1 MPPAGAR
8 AGGTEGV
15 QAAPPPPREEPRR
28 PLPSVS
34 LGAAE
39 NAAGATGS
47 SSIPGAPP
55 AGLPRG
61 GAVADMAFGG
71 GPWFVS
77 RVGPE
82 PPRWERDAAVP
93 MQSLRDPPEGAADT
107 PRWDATSTAA
117 LARAVVHVRPSKHA
131 ITGRTTPATS
141 GGDRPGAQGRG
152 NRGFIVDGQGYI
164 VTNDELV
171 SGASSIEVTLHDG
184 RTLPA
189 AVVIRDALNDVAVL
203 KVEATGLPVIALGDS
218 RALAVGE
225 RVLVIGSRGGL
236 DRALT
241 AATVRATGTA
251 TGGNLAFDLTLRPEG
266 SGGPL
271 LNRLGQAVGIVQGGS
286 SPAAGARTVTF
297 AVPIDRVKPILR
309 GLLIHPTSRL
319 DPPQAR

>member
-1 MPPAGAR
+1 
-8 AGGTEGV
+8 V
-15 QAAPPPPREEPRR
+15 
-28 PLPSVS
+28 
-34 LGAAE
+34 
-39 NAAGATGS
+39 
-47 SSIPGAPP
+47 
-55 AGLPRG
+55 
-61 GAVADMAFGG
+61 
-71 GPWFVS
+71 
-77 RVGPE
+77 
-82 PPRWERDAAVP
+82 
-93 MQSLRDPPEGAADT
+93 DT
-107 PRWDATSTAA
+107 PRWDATSIAA
-117 LARAVVHVRPSKHA
+117 LARAVVHVRPSKQA
-131 ITGRTTPATS
+131 IMDRTTPAMP
-141 GGDRPGAQGRG
+141 GRERPGAQGRG
-152 NRGFIVDGQGYI
+152 SRGFIIDGQGYI
-164 VTNDELV
+164 VTNDQLV

-271 LNRLGQAVGIVQGGS
+271 LNRLGQAVGIVQGGA

-309 GLLIHPTSRL
+309 GLLTRPTAGL
-319 DPPQAR
+319 DVPQAR